1 MVSFL
6 FLKLMMK
13 QQYSI
18 PKSAPNAHQSQTRKG
33 GYFFACLMLLCVLY
47 GSQKQR
53 VSPIPLAAACCSFH
67 LLGQDD
73 LWDLMS
79 SLHTSLGEPMD

>member
-6 FLKLMMK
+6 LLKLMTK

-18 PKSAPNAHQSQTRKG
+18 PKSAQNAHQSQTRKG
-33 GYFFACLMLLCVLY
+33 GYFFARLMLLCVLY

-53 VSPIPLAAACCSFH
+53 VSPIPLDAARHGFH

-79 SLHTSLGEPMD
+79 SLHTSLGEPTD

>member
-6 FLKLMMK
+6 LLKLMIK

-18 PKSAPNAHQSQTRKG
+18 PKSAQNAHQSQTRKG
-33 GYFFACLMLLCVLY
+33 GYIFGRLMLLSVMY

-53 VSPIPLAAACCSFH
+53 VSPVPLAAAHHGLH
-67 LLGQDD
+67 LLGRDD

-79 SLHTSLGEPMD
+79 SLHTTLGEPTD